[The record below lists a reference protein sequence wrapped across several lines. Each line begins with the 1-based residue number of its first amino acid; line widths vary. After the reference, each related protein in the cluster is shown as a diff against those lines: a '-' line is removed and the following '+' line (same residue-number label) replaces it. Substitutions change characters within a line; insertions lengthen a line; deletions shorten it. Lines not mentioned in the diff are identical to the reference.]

1 MPCYGTV
8 LTPDPV
14 RPACHRWQANI
25 KVQGA
30 QEYLGTFDTEE
41 DAARAYDR
49 AAAKYRRTE
58 ASLNFAEEW
67 IIGSEGDLEPRG
79 AAAAAAAV
87 APARQYSLQVQPKD
101 QYENWEL
108 PPVSV
113 CFGSCHTVVAVFH
126 YKCSSRF
133 NTGTGSYC
141 RWGCA

>member
-1 MPCYGTV
+1 MPAGRSWHGTV
-8 LTPDPV
+8 LTPEAMLFV
-14 RPACHRWQANI
+14 LHRWQANI

-67 IIGSEGDLEPRG
+67 IIGTDGDLEPRG
-79 AAAAAAAV
+79 AAAAAAAA
-87 APARQYSLQVQPKD
+87 APARAYSLQVQPKD

-113 CFGSCHTVVAVFH
+113 CMAELV
-126 YKCSSRF
+126 
-133 NTGTGSYC
+133 
-141 RWGCA
+141 